1 MVMTVYATYVRNI
14 DLGNGSWSQESYNQ
28 YGRPGSS
35 ILDEFNRLANNGE
48 YPAYTSY
55 LDLQGAINK
64 WTGAAA
70 GTAPLKALNNAVG
83 ITDPQQYREF
93 NSVLN
98 YYIETQNEGLEVD
111 TTGPEMQPRN
121 YLEAV
126 VALRLIPA

>member
-1 MVMTVYATYVRNI
+1 MTVYATYVRNI
-14 DLGNGSWSQESYNQ
+14 DNGNGTWSQENYNQ

-35 ILDEFNRLANNGE
+35 ILDEFNRLANGGE

-55 LDLQGAINK
+55 LDLQGAVNK
-64 WTGAAA
+64 WLGYPA
-70 GTAPLKALNNAVG
+70 GSDIIGTLNRSVG
-83 ITDPQQYREF
+83 ITNPSQFREF

-98 YYIETQNEGLEVD
+98 YYLETMDEGQEVD

-126 VALRLIPA
+126 TVLRLIPA